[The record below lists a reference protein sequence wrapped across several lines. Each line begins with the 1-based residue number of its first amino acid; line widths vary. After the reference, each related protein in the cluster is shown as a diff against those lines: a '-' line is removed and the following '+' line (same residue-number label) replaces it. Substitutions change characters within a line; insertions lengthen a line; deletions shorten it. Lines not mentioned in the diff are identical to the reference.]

1 MLSLSPRLPLHL
13 CQMMRRKKAITFKA
27 DSRTHG
33 SKTSCQKHGV
43 SGDKV
48 LTILHSSWKPIKAT
62 IAYDIIS

>member
-1 MLSLSPRLPLHL
+1 MGVRLVV
-13 CQMMRRKKAITFKA
+13 K
-27 DSRTHG
+27 
-33 SKTSCQKHGV
+33 KHGV